1 MQPRQAGD
9 LHRVR
14 RTQLAESLRQ
24 TFDQTLDAR
33 IDRQLEIDRQD
44 IIGNHHF
51 AGASSEC
58 LDLYRDGYF
67 ISTVMMTQAVN
78 EGILKFVAERNEVAR
93 QMCPRLLEELHRKSI
108 ISADCARASTRIWE
122 SFRNDVHHMNPG
134 VVKVPFP
141 ELAKQNLQDLAVVE
155 SDVFGVDIKEG
166 HLVPKKPKHWD
177 IQQDGT
183 VPVFLRMET

>member
-1 MQPRQAGD
+1 VQPRQTAD
-9 LHRVR
+9 LQAAR
-14 RTQLAESLRQ
+14 RAQLAESSRQ
-24 TFDQTLDAR
+24 AYNQTLDAR
-33 IDRQLEIDRQD
+33 IDRQIEIEHQN
-44 IIGNHHF
+44 IIGNHYF
-51 AGASSEC
+51 AAASSEC
-58 LDLYRDGYF
+58 LDLYRDGHF

-78 EGILKFVAERNEVAR
+78 EGILKFVAGRNDVPR
-93 QMCPRLLEELHRKSI
+93 QKCPRLIEELRSKAI

-155 SDVFGVDIKEG
+155 NDVFGVDIKEG
-166 HLVPKKPKHWD
+166 NLVPKKPKHWD

-183 VPVFLRMET
+183 VPVFLRMGT